1 MSPLTTLLSGTS
13 SLHLTSFLIE
23 IIVRVRLVL
32 VFLLSFD
39 CSSLLLPII
48 TLVLEVFDARVLAKP
63 VSEPAYESLAGG
75 VDDAYCVDTHQFK
88 EKDNV

>member
-1 MSPLTTLLSGTS
+1 MSSLTALLSSTFS
-13 SLHLTSFLIE
+13 PHLASLPIE

-39 CSSLLLPII
+39 CSSFLLLFIK
-48 TLVLEVFDARVLAKP
+48 LVLEVFDARVLAKP